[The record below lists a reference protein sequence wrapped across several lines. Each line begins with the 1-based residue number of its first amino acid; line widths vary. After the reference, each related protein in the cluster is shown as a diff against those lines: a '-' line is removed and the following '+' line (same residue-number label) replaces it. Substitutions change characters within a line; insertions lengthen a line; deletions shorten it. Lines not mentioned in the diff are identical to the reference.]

1 MTTVAESEVIQ
12 TRLAETQRLV
22 HRTAAGLSSAQ
33 LEYRPEGG
41 RWSVAENLEHIT
53 VVEQRIVKGLERTL
67 EGSADVIKK
76 AALTD
81 EELARKV
88 DTVMEPL
95 VAPEAVRPT
104 SRWPSTDLLKEFDAT
119 RQRTV
124 EFAATLGGKELRHH
138 FMAHP
143 YFGELDSYQWLLVI
157 ASHSVRHCRQ
167 CEAVKA
173 CAGYPR

>member
-1 MTTVAESEVIQ
+1 MITVAESESIQ

-22 HRTAAGLSSAQ
+22 QQTVAGLSPAQ

-67 EGSADVIKK
+67 ETPADATKK

-81 EELARKV
+81 DEITSKV

-95 VAPEAVRPT
+95 IAPDAVRPA
-104 SRWPSTDLLKEFDAT
+104 SRWPSTDLLKEFDAA
-119 RQRTV
+119 RQHTV
-124 EFAATLGGKELRHH
+124 EFAADLGGKDLRHH

-143 YFGELDSYQWLLVI
+143 YFGELDGYQWLIVI
-157 ASHSVRHCRQ
+157 ASHAVRHCRQ

-173 CAGYPR
+173 CAEYPR